1 MTAPVTVV
9 PMTAAH
15 VAAVAALEAQCFSR
29 PWSAAALEEALRNPT
44 AHFFVAL
51 AGECVAG
58 YIGLYAVLDEGAI
71 ANVAVCPDRRRQGIA
86 SALLRRVT
94 VWGAENGL
102 HRLTLEV
109 RAGNAAAIALYERA
123 GFVCDGVRPR
133 FYDRPVEDA
142 ALYSLYI

>member
-1 MTAPVTVV
+1 MTAPFTVI

-15 VAAVAALEAQCFSR
+15 IEAVAALEAQCFSR
-29 PWSAAALEEALRNPT
+29 PWSAAALEEALCNPA
-44 AHFFVAL
+44 AHFFVAT
-51 AGECVAG
+51 AGEGVAG

-71 ANVAVCPDRRRQGIA
+71 ANVAVCPAWRRQGVA
-86 SALLRRVT
+86 SALLRRAAA
-94 VWGAENGL
+94 WGAENGL

-133 FYDRPVEDA
+133 FYDRPTEDA